1 MLAVLVAVPTVI
13 QNSLHPLSSFA
24 IIDLPPSGF
33 MVQGKIAEA
42 DASPHFMPN
51 ARSAATL
58 PIYLGLG
65 QASNNAGLH
74 T

>member
-24 IIDLPPSGF
+24 IIDPPPSGF

-42 DASPHFMPN
+42 DASPHFYAECPFCCN
-51 ARSAATL
+51 PPDLSW
-58 PIYLGLG
+58 LGTG
-65 QASNNAGLH
+65 IE
-74 T
+74 